1 MFLIWIKWPFLG
13 CFEVWA
19 AQEWGV
25 TPTERFGSGNELAGG
40 CGRLRS
46 GLCVGVAPEI
56 KIFSSATQAIG
67 GVPRARMALLG
78 VF

>member
-25 TPTERFGSGNELAGG
+25 TPTERFGSGNELAGV
-40 CGRLRS
+40 CGMLQS
-46 GLCVGVAPEI
+46 GLWVGVAPEI
-56 KIFSSATQAIG
+56 GIFSSAT
-67 GVPRARMALLG
+67 
-78 VF
+78 